1 MSNNSW
7 KQYGGISDLDN
18 YNFINANTIIADQF
32 VSRSTKPDY
41 QFFNGIFEVSS
52 DLSAGVNVIAGNSI
66 LSSVDLFVNRDIYSN
81 NKIYFGGNSLVNNGN
96 VFPVRDSATDA
107 VYIYGDA
114 SYIGVNTLQPK
125 TIFNI
130 NATLPTDTDILTIE
144 NQNDYIR
151 NIIAQNKNER
161 GIVIDASNAT
171 SNIHF
176 YIDSSTNISNAPN
189 ASISYNINGSLLTTT
204 TNEILQSS
212 RQTRIDTSGG
222 TIFMSDEKTQIDSS
236 GDIILTCSA
245 ESIIMS
251 ASRGF
256 ILDTSGGFFMD
267 TSGSTTLI
275 DRSNGDINI
284 DSSGQFVLHC
294 SGGYF
299 NLNDNNTQL
308 ASTGT
313 ILVHASG
320 GFIEVDSSGGIIEMN
335 SQHAK
340 FNTTFLDISDPD
352 RAQSTN
358 LYDETL
364 TVCDNSNV
372 QFFKNVY
379 NDATM
384 KTGTAIVGVGVDSSA
399 NTFMKLVPN
408 DKLDGAAY
416 GGGVYPY
423 DTERSM
429 NFIGLNDSSGNLV
442 PNQMIVEGNNKAKYL
457 STLGINTF
465 TPKTEQYVVDM
476 NGPLRVANGEI
487 NTIAEANFEILTAS
501 FSKENPQL
509 GFIVGTPSD
518 LTSIPYN
525 NPSYKQVALFTN
537 NGGITWNKSDI
548 YEVEPDNDDVLRNFT
563 SSSFLNNSLGIIAG
577 NNGTAYYTING
588 GENWLPITI
597 DDATISVNTV
607 LSTKNQT
614 TLRIYTPF
622 INLTNVPNTRHF
634 MYSDIQETNVSY
646 PDANGGTIII
656 PDEVKKYSSNID
668 FNISASSAAT
678 TYSYFAGDGI
688 FRLENAVSYTDNFVI
703 SRQKTDGSYNAIHAL
718 DDNFVVAVG
727 NDIISYTTDGTTWND
742 NDITLSGHS
751 HLGNGTALNLNDVF
765 VKDKDK
771 VIAVGDNGILLYVN
785 YSSDSTTD
793 KPEADKWKIIPD
805 TILNTNGMGNRLN
818 SSENKLVTVDM
829 TDDDTFIISSVLT
842 QSSDDVNDTNDI
854 VGFSKV
860 QYTFLPYL
868 FNRDNNT
875 VMDVCGNIAVT
886 GNMDIL
892 DGRLFVGQSSVFEG
906 DVIMNKRLFVTSTTS
921 DLEVSGNLKVEGNVQ
936 LTNYSEEYITTIHT
950 TNYEGVVITED
961 MSLNGALT
969 VGSDISLNGRLIVGS
984 DISLNGA
991 LTVGSDISL
1000 NGTLIVGSDIS
1011 LNNALYV
1018 GADSFF
1024 YSTGAIRI
1032 PRGNV
1037 SERPLSNSGENDATI
1052 ENSIGYIRYNTENSQ
1067 FEGYGPGDAWGSLGG
1082 VINVAK
1088 NTYITAEDSANSRN
1102 NQLKFYTILDPDAN
1116 DGILRMII
1124 DSSGAIGVGT
1134 SVPKTIF
1141 QIDGT
1146 DALRIPVGDEAEKD
1160 NFENL
1165 AGQIR
1170 YNSTNSQ
1177 FEGYGPGDAWG
1188 SLGGVTD
1195 VNQDTY
1201 ISAENNPGDDNNQLK
1216 FYTDDIERM
1225 IIDANG
1231 NVGIGTSS
1239 PSWPLHIHHTPSN
1252 NTQGQLL
1259 LTNDTTG
1266 SDTSRG
1272 TQLTAYLSDTYLTN
1286 REYGAIYF
1294 RNNGTNT
1301 RMFIDANGNV
1311 GIGTTSP
1318 SYKLDVT
1325 GDVEATSYNATS
1337 DERLK
1342 ENIKPLTN
1350 SLSKIVDLRGVNF
1363 TWIEDSSKNLQSGL
1377 IAQEVESVISEAVS
1391 TATSKNKNG
1400 INQKSINYSAIV
1412 PYLIEAVKE
1421 LSIENQNLKRDL
1433 ENLRI
1438 KEEENTENIKKYD
1451 KLISEIMDKLDK

>member
-7 KQYGGISDLDN
+7 KQYGGISDLDS

-32 VSRSTKPDY
+32 VSRSTKPDF
-41 QFFNGIFEVSS
+41 QFFNGTFQVSL
-52 DLSAGVNVIAGNSI
+52 DLSAGINVLAGNSMY
-66 LSSVDLFVNRDIYSN
+66 SDVDLYVNRNIYSN
-81 NKIYFGGNSLVNNGN
+81 NKIFFGGNLLANTGN
-96 VFPVRDSATDA
+96 VFPVRDTATDA
-107 VYIYGDA
+107 VYFYGDA

-125 TIFNI
+125 TLFNI
-130 NATLPTDTDILTIE
+130 NATLPTDTDILTVE

-189 ASISYNINGSLLTTT
+189 ASITYNINGSLLTTT

-245 ESIIMS
+245 ESIIMN

-267 TSGSTTLI
+267 TSGSTTFI

-284 DSSGQFVLHC
+284 DSSGQYVLHC

-308 ASTGT
+308 ASTGS

-320 GFIEVDSSGGIIEMN
+320 GFIEVDSSGGVIEMN
-335 SQHAK
+335 SQQTN
-340 FNTTFLDISDPD
+340 FNTFIDMSVPG
-352 RAQSTN
+352 RGQSIE
-358 LYDETL
+358 LYQETL
-364 TVCDNSNV
+364 TVYDNSNV

-379 NDATM
+379 DDSTM
-384 KTGTAIVGVGVDSSA
+384 KTGTAIVGVGIDSSA

-423 DTERSM
+423 DTQRSM
-429 NFIGLNDSSGNLV
+429 NIIGLNDSSGNLV
-442 PNQMIVEGNNKAKYL
+442 PNQMIVEGNNKAKYV

-487 NTIAEANFEILTAS
+487 NTISEVDFEILTAS
-501 FSKENPQL
+501 FSKQNPQL

-518 LTSIPYN
+518 LTTIPTTDS
-525 NPSYKQVALFTN
+525 SYKQVALFTK

-548 YEVEPDNDDVLRNFT
+548 YEFNVGGDDVLTNMT
-563 SSSFLNNSLGIIAG
+563 SSSFLNDSLGIISG
-577 NNGTAYYTING
+577 NSNIAYYTVNG
-588 GENWLPITI
+588 GENWSPIYK
-597 DDATISVNTV
+597 NTNDNIT
-607 LSTKNQT
+607 SKST
-614 TLRIYTPF
+614 TLLAENVDSTRFYLPY
-622 INLTNVPNTRHF
+622 INTSNEKKF
-634 MYSDIQETNVSY
+634 MYFDRLNTAIT
-646 PDANGGTIII
+646 GGTQPI
-656 PDEVKKYSSNID
+656 PDNNDNGDGVVELDID
-668 FNISASSAAT
+668 FDITASSAAT

-688 FRLENAVSYTDNFVI
+688 FRVENTGAIAPIVRN
-703 SRQKTDGSYNAIHAL
+703 KTTGSYNAIHAL
-718 DDNFVVAVG
+718 DDSFVVAVG

-742 NDITLSGHS
+742 ITLSGVT
-751 HLGNGTALNLNDVF
+751 HLGSVAYNLNDVF

-771 VIAVGDNGILLYVN
+771 ILAVGDNGILLYVS
-785 YSSDSTTD
+785 YSDSDLPPPT
-793 KPEADKWKIIPD
+793 ADKWKIIPN
-805 TILNTNGMGNRLN
+805 TILNTNGVGNRLN

-906 DVIMNKRLFVTSTTS
+906 DVIMNKRLFVTSATS

-936 LTNYSEEYITTIHT
+936 LTNFNDEYITNIYT
-950 TNYEGVVITED
+950 TNYDVVVTE
-961 MSLNGALT
+961 
-969 VGSDISLNGRLIVGS
+969 DISLNG
-984 DISLNGA
+984 
-991 LTVGSDISL
+991 
-1000 NGTLIVGSDIS
+1000 
-1011 LNNALYV
+1011 ALYV

-1024 YSTGAIRI
+1024 YSNGAIRI
-1032 PRGNV
+1032 PRGDV
-1037 SERPLSNSGENDATI
+1037 SERPLSNIETDAATI
-1052 ENSIGYIRYNTENSQ
+1052 ANSIGYIRYNTENSQ
-1067 FEGYGPGDAWGSLGG
+1067 FEGYGPGNSWGSLGG
-1082 VINVAK
+1082 VINVAQ
-1088 NTYITAEDSANSRN
+1088 NTKILAEDSPAATN
-1102 NQLKFYTILDPDAN
+1102 NQLKFFTSGPN
-1116 DGILRMII
+1116 DSGNPIQRMII
-1124 DSSGAIGVGT
+1124 DSSGAIGVGAL
-1134 SVPKTIF
+1134 VPKTIF

-1146 DALRIPVGDEAEKD
+1146 DALRIPVGNEAEKN

-1165 AGQIR
+1165 EGQIR
-1170 YNSTNSQ
+1170 YNSDNQQ
-1177 FEGYGPGDAWG
+1177 FEGYGPGSSWG
-1188 SLGGVTD
+1188 SLGGVINVKQNTK
-1195 VNQDTY
+1195 
-1201 ISAENNPGDDNNQLK
+1201 ILAEDSPAATNNQLK
-1216 FYTDDIERM
+1216 FYTATNGSQDINAATQRM
-1225 IIDANG
+1225 MIDNNG
-1231 NVGIGTSS
+1231 KVGIGDDYTPNTS
-1239 PSWPLHIHHTPSN
+1239 
-1252 NTQGQLL
+1252 
-1259 LTNDTTG
+1259 
-1266 SDTSRG
+1266 
-1272 TQLTAYLSDTYLTN
+1272 YL
-1286 REYGAIYF
+1286 
-1294 RNNGTNT
+1294 
-1301 RMFIDANGNV
+1301 
-1311 GIGTTSP
+1311 
-1318 SYKLDVT
+1318 LDVN
-1325 GDVEATSYNATS
+1325 GDVQAVSYNATS

-1342 ENIKPLTN
+1342 ENIKPIMN
-1350 SLSKIVDLRGVNF
+1350 SLSKIFDLRGVNF
-1363 TWIEDSSKNLQSGL
+1363 NWIEDSSKNLQSGL
-1377 IAQEVESVISEAVS
+1377 IAQEVENVISEAVTTGS
-1391 TATSKNKNG
+1391 SKNKNG
-1400 INQKSINYSAIV
+1400 FNQKSINYSAIV

-1421 LSIENQNLKRDL
+1421 LSIENLNLKRDL

-1438 KEEENTENIKKYD
+1438 KEEENTENMKKYD

>member
-7 KQYGGISDLDN
+7 KQYGGISDLDS

-245 ESIIMS
+245 ESIIMN
-251 ASRGF
+251 ASKGF
-256 ILDTSGGFFMD
+256 RLDTSGGFFMD

-299 NLNDNNTQL
+299 NLNDNNTQF

-320 GFIEVDSSGGIIEMN
+320 GLIEVDSSGGIIEMN

-352 RAQSTN
+352 RGQSTN

-379 NDATM
+379 NDTTM

-442 PNQMIVEGNNKAKYL
+442 PNQMIVEGNNKAKYV

-487 NTIAEANFEILTAS
+487 NTIAEVNFEILTAS
-501 FSKENPQL
+501 FLKENLQL

-518 LTSIPYN
+518 LTTVEFN
-525 NPSYKQVALFTN
+525 QVALFTN
-537 NGGITWNKSDI
+537 NGGVTWNKSDI
-548 YEVEPDNDDVLRNFT
+548 YEKQTDGDDELRNFT
-563 SSSFLNNSLGIIAG
+563 SSSFITNPNGGSVGIVAG
-577 NNGTAYYTING
+577 ITGIAYYTINA
-588 GENWLPITI
+588 GETWYPIYRSTNTNIASINTTLLALHNNAIRFYLPYVGTDTNKYFMYFDLLNYNSIFTSPETKSV
-597 DDATISVNTV
+597 DDAD
-607 LSTKNQT
+607 
-614 TLRIYTPF
+614 
-622 INLTNVPNTRHF
+622 VPSF
-634 MYSDIQETNVSY
+634 DIT
-646 PDANGGTIII
+646 AL
-656 PDEVKKYSSNID
+656 NID
-668 FNISASSAAT
+668 IKASSAT
-678 TYSYFAGDGI
+678 TTFSYFAGHGGI
-688 FRLENAVSYTDNFVI
+688 FRVDNTNSI
-703 SRQKTDGSYNAIHAL
+703 ESIASLSKTGGIYNAIHAL
-718 DDNFVVAVG
+718 DDGFVVAVG
-727 NDIISYTTDGTTWND
+727 NDIITYTTQGGELDDNGISTWH
-742 NDITLSGHS
+742 DIILSDED
-751 HLGNGTALNLNDVF
+751 HLGDETALNLNDVF

-771 VIAVGDNGILLYVN
+771 IIAVGDNGILLYVS
-785 YSSDSTTD
+785 YSDSTLHPPT
-793 KPEADKWKIIPD
+793 ADKWKIIPD
-805 TILNTNGMGNRLN
+805 TILNTNGMANRLN

-842 QSSDDVNDTNDI
+842 QSSDDASDDANDI

-860 QYTFLPYL
+860 QYTFLPNL

-875 VMDVCGNIAVT
+875 VMDVCGNMAVS
-886 GNMDIL
+886 GNLDII
-892 DGRLFVGQSSVFEG
+892 DGRLFVGQSSTFQG
-906 DVIMNKRLFVTSTTS
+906 DVYMNNRLFVETS
-921 DLEVSGNLKVEGNVQ
+921 DLEVTGNLKVQGSAQ

-961 MSLNGALT
+961 M
-969 VGSDISLNGRLIVGS
+969 
-984 DISLNGA
+984 SLNGA

-1102 NQLKFYTILDPDAN
+1102 NQLKFYTILDPDAD

-1177 FEGYGPGDAWG
+1177 FEGYGPGNSWG
-1188 SLGGVTD
+1188 SLGGVINVAQNTKIIASD
-1195 VNQDTY
+1195 PDPDST
-1201 ISAENNPGDDNNQLK
+1201 NNQLK
-1216 FYTDDIERM
+1216 FFTANNGSQNINDATQRMMIDYT
-1225 IIDANG
+1225 G
-1231 NVGIGTSS
+1231 SVGIGDDT
-1239 PSWPLHIHHTPSN
+1239 HTPDS
-1252 NTQGQLL
+1252 
-1259 LTNDTTG
+1259 
-1266 SDTSRG
+1266 S
-1272 TQLTAYLSDTYLTN
+1272 YL
-1286 REYGAIYF
+1286 
-1294 RNNGTNT
+1294 
-1301 RMFIDANGNV
+1301 
-1311 GIGTTSP
+1311 
-1318 SYKLDVT
+1318 LDVD
-1325 GDVEATSYNATS
+1325 GDVQAVSYNATS

-1342 ENIKPLTN
+1342 ENIKPIMN

-1377 IAQEVESVISEAVS
+1377 IAQEVESVISEAV
-1391 TATSKNKNG
+1391 TTGTSKNKNG
-1400 INQKSINYSAIV
+1400 FNQKSINYSAIV

>member
-7 KQYGGISDLDN
+7 KQYGGISDLDS

-32 VSRSTKPDY
+32 VSRSTKPDF
-41 QFFNGIFEVSS
+41 QFFNGTFEVSL
-52 DLSAGVNVIAGNSI
+52 DLSAGVNVLAGNSMY
-66 LSSVDLFVNRDIYSN
+66 SDVDLYVNRDIYSN
-81 NKIYFGGNSLVNNGN
+81 NKIYFGGNSLVNSGN

-125 TIFNI
+125 TVFNI

-176 YIDSSTNISNAPN
+176 YIDSSTNINNAPN
-189 ASISYNINGSLLTTT
+189 ASITYNINGSLLTTT

-284 DSSGQFVLHC
+284 DSSGQYVLHC

-320 GFIEVDSSGGIIEMN
+320 GFIEVDSSGGVIEMN
-335 SQHAK
+335 SQQTN
-340 FNTTFLDISDPD
+340 FNTFIDMSVPD
-352 RAQSTN
+352 RGQSIE
-358 LYDETL
+358 LYEETL
-364 TVCDNSNV
+364 TVYDNSNV

-379 NDATM
+379 DDSTM
-384 KTGTAIVGVGVDSSA
+384 KTGTAIVGVGIDSSA

-442 PNQMIVEGNNKAKYL
+442 PNQMIVEGNNKAKYV

-518 LTSIPYN
+518 LTTISDN
-525 NPSYKQVALFTN
+525 NSSYKQVALFTK

-548 YEVEPDNDDVLRNFT
+548 YEVEPENDDVLRNFT

-577 NNGTAYYTING
+577 NNNIAYFTING
-588 GENWLPITI
+588 GENWYPIYKEYTEVNITSKSTALLAENGTSTRFYLPYI
-597 DDATISVNTV
+597 NT
-607 LSTKNQT
+607 SNEKK
-614 TLRIYTPF
+614 
-622 INLTNVPNTRHF
+622 F
-634 MYSDIQETNVSY
+634 MYFDRLNTSIVAQTQ
-646 PDANGGTIII
+646 PI
-656 PDEVKKYSSNID
+656 PDNNDNGDGVVELDINFD
-668 FNISASSAAT
+668 ISASSAAT

-688 FRLENAVSYTDNFVI
+688 FRVANTGAITEITRN
-703 SRQKTDGSYNAIHAL
+703 KTTGTYNAIHAL
-718 DDNFVVAVG
+718 DDDFVVAVG
-727 NDIISYTTDGTTWND
+727 NDIITYTTQGGELDDDGLSTW

-751 HLGNGTALNLNDVF
+751 HLGDGTPLNLNDVF

-771 VIAVGDNGILLYVN
+771 IIAVGDNGILLYVS
-785 YSSDSTTD
+785 YSSDS
-793 KPEADKWKIIPD
+793 PGAPIADKWKIIPD
-805 TILNTNGMGNRLN
+805 TILNTNGMANRLN

-860 QYTFLPYL
+860 QYTFLPNL

-875 VMDVCGNIAVT
+875 VMDVCGNMAVS
-886 GNMDIL
+886 GNLDII
-892 DGRLFVGQSSVFEG
+892 DGRLFVGQTCEFIG
-906 DVIMNKRLFVTSTTS
+906 DVHMNNRLFVKTSN
-921 DLEVSGNLKVEGNVQ
+921 LEVNGDLKVQGNVE
-936 LTNYSEEYITTIHT
+936 LSNYSEEYITTIHT

-961 MSLNGALT
+961 M
-969 VGSDISLNGRLIVGS
+969 
-984 DISLNGA
+984 SLNGA

-1032 PRGNV
+1032 PRGND
-1037 SERPLSNSGENDATI
+1037 SERPISSTETNVDTI
-1052 ENSIGYIRYNTENSQ
+1052 ANSIGYIRYNTENSQ
-1067 FEGYGPGDAWGSLGG
+1067 FEGYGPGNSWGSLGG

-1088 NTYITAEDSANSRN
+1088 NTYITAEDSANYRN

-1177 FEGYGPGDAWG
+1177 FEGYGPGGAWG
-1188 SLGGVTD
+1188 SLGGVIN
-1195 VNQDTY
+1195 VAKNTY
-1201 ISAENNPGDDNNQLK
+1201 ITAEDSPAATNNQLK
-1216 FYTDDIERM
+1216 FFTSGPNDSENPIQRM
-1225 IIDANG
+1225 IIDSNG
-1231 NVGIGTSS
+1231 SVGIGDDT
-1239 PSWPLHIHHTPSN
+1239 HTPDS
-1252 NTQGQLL
+1252 
-1259 LTNDTTG
+1259 
-1266 SDTSRG
+1266 S
-1272 TQLTAYLSDTYLTN
+1272 YL
-1286 REYGAIYF
+1286 
-1294 RNNGTNT
+1294 
-1301 RMFIDANGNV
+1301 
-1311 GIGTTSP
+1311 
-1318 SYKLDVT
+1318 LDVD
-1325 GDVEATSYNATS
+1325 GDVQAVSYNATS
-1337 DERLK
+1337 DGRLK
-1342 ENIKPLTN
+1342 ENIKPIMN

-1377 IAQEVESVISEAVS
+1377 IAQEVESVISEAVTTGS
-1391 TATSKNKNG
+1391 SKNKNG
-1400 INQKSINYSAIV
+1400 FNQKSINYSAIV

>member
-7 KQYGGISDLDN
+7 KQYGGISDLDS

-32 VSRSTKPDY
+32 VSRSTKPDF
-41 QFFNGIFEVSS
+41 QFFNGTFQVSL
-52 DLSAGVNVIAGNSI
+52 DLSAGVNVLAGNSMY
-66 LSSVDLFVNRDIYSN
+66 SDVDLYVNRNIYSN
-81 NKIYFGGNSLVNNGN
+81 NKIFFGGNLLANTGN
-96 VFPVRDSATDA
+96 VFPVRDTATDA
-107 VYIYGDA
+107 VYFYGDA

-125 TIFNI
+125 TLFNI
-130 NATLPTDTDILTIE
+130 NATLPTDTDILTVE

-176 YIDSSTNISNAPN
+176 YIDSSTDISNAPN

-267 TSGSTTLI
+267 TSGSTTFI

-284 DSSGQFVLHC
+284 DSSGQYVLHC

-320 GFIEVDSSGGIIEMN
+320 GFIEVDSSGGVIEMN
-335 SQHAK
+335 SQQTN
-340 FNTTFLDISDPD
+340 FNTFIDMSVPD
-352 RAQSTN
+352 RGQSIE
-358 LYDETL
+358 LYEETL
-364 TVCDNSNV
+364 TVYDNSNV

-379 NDATM
+379 DDATM

-442 PNQMIVEGNNKAKYL
+442 PNQMIVEGNNKAKYV

-465 TPKTEQYVVDM
+465 MPKTEQYVVDM

-518 LTSIPYN
+518 LTTGDSN
-525 NPSYKQVALFTN
+525 DSSYKQVALFTK
-537 NGGITWNKSDI
+537 NGGITWNKSDV
-548 YEVEPDNDDVLRNFT
+548 YESSAGGDNVLTNMT

-577 NNGTAYYTING
+577 NDNIAYYTNNG
-588 GENWLPITI
+588 GEKWYAMTVDNTSTI
-597 DDATISVNTV
+597 DGNSTIKISINTI
-607 LSTKNQT
+607 LLTKNT
-614 TLRIYTPF
+614 STLRIYTPY
-622 INLTNVPNTRHF
+622 INLTNDPNTRHF
-634 MYSDIQETNVSY
+634 MYSDIEESHGSY
-646 PDANGGTIII
+646 PDGNNQII
-656 PDEVKKYSSNID
+656 PTDVKTVYSID

-678 TYSYFAGDGI
+678 TYSFFAGEGI
-688 FRLENAVSYTDNFVI
+688 FRVI
-703 SRQKTDGSYNAIHAL
+703 NTNSITGITRYKDTGTYNAIHAL
-718 DDNFVVAVG
+718 DDDFVVAVG
-727 NDIISYTTDGTTWND
+727 NDIISYTTNGGTTNESDIVW
-742 NDITLSGHS
+742 NDITLSGVT
-751 HLGNGTALNLNDVF
+751 HLGSVAYNLNDVF

-771 VIAVGDNGILLYVN
+771 IIAVGDNGILLYVS
-785 YSSDSTTD
+785 YSSDS
-793 KPEADKWKIIPD
+793 PGAPIAEKWKIIPD
-805 TILNTNGMGNRLN
+805 TILNTNGMANRLN

-842 QSSDDVNDTNDI
+842 QSSDDANDDTNDI

-860 QYTFLPYL
+860 QYTFLPNL

-875 VMDVCGNIAVT
+875 VMDICGNMAVS
-886 GNMDIL
+886 GNLDII
-892 DGRLFVGQSSVFEG
+892 DGRLFVGQTCEFIG
-906 DVIMNKRLFVTSTTS
+906 DVHMNNRLFVKTSN
-921 DLEVSGNLKVEGNVQ
+921 LEVNGDLKVQGNVE
-936 LTNYSEEYITTIHT
+936 LTHYNTEYVTNIHT
-950 TNYEGVVITED
+950 TNYDVAITQDLEI
-961 MSLNGALT
+961 NGALK
-969 VGSDISLNGRLIVGS
+969 VDS
-984 DISLNGA
+984 
-991 LTVGSDISL
+991 
-1000 NGTLIVGSDIS
+1000 
-1011 LNNALYV
+1011 
-1018 GADSFF
+1018 DSFF
-1024 YSTGAIRI
+1024 YSTGAIRV

-1037 SERPLSNSGENDATI
+1037 IERPTTNDETTDG
-1052 ENSIGYIRYNTENSQ
+1052 GYIRYNTENSQ
-1067 FEGYGPGDAWGSLGG
+1067 FEGYGPGNSWGSLGG
-1082 VINVAK
+1082 VINVAQ
-1088 NTYITAEDSANSRN
+1088 NTKILAENSANAGN
-1102 NQLKFYTILDPDAN
+1102 NQLKFFTAPASSVAKEDQVE
-1116 DGILRMII
+1116 RMII
-1124 DSSGAIGVGT
+1124 DTNGNIGVGT
-1134 SVPKTIF
+1134 SDPKTIF

-1146 DALRIPVGDEAEKD
+1146 DALRIPVGADGDRPTGD
-1160 NFENL
+1160 NL
-1165 AGQIR
+1165 LLGQIR

-1177 FEGYGPGDAWG
+1177 FEGYGPGNSWG
-1188 SLGGVTD
+1188 SLGGVINVAQNTKIIASD
-1195 VNQDTY
+1195 PDPDST
-1201 ISAENNPGDDNNQLK
+1201 NNQLK
-1216 FYTDDIERM
+1216 FYTAVLDSDNINDATQRM
-1225 IIDANG
+1225 MIDNTG
-1231 NVGIGTSS
+1231 SVGIGDDT
-1239 PSWPLHIHHTPSN
+1239 HTPDS
-1252 NTQGQLL
+1252 
-1259 LTNDTTG
+1259 
-1266 SDTSRG
+1266 S
-1272 TQLTAYLSDTYLTN
+1272 YL
-1286 REYGAIYF
+1286 
-1294 RNNGTNT
+1294 
-1301 RMFIDANGNV
+1301 
-1311 GIGTTSP
+1311 
-1318 SYKLDVT
+1318 LDVD
-1325 GDVEATSYNATS
+1325 GDVQAVSYNATS

-1342 ENIKPLTN
+1342 ENIKPIMN
-1350 SLSKIVDLRGVNF
+1350 SLSKIIDLRGVNF

-1377 IAQEVESVISEAVS
+1377 IAQEVESVISEAVTTGS
-1391 TATSKNKNG
+1391 SKNKNG
-1400 INQKSINYSAIV
+1400 FNQKSINYSAIV

>member
-81 NKIYFGGNSLVNNGN
+81 NKIYFGGNSLVNTGN

-267 TSGSTTLI
+267 TSGSTTFI

-284 DSSGQFVLHC
+284 DSSGQYVLHC

-340 FNTTFLDISDPD
+340 FNTTLFDISDPD
-352 RAQSTN
+352 RGQSTN

-379 NDATM
+379 NDTTM

-442 PNQMIVEGNNKAKYL
+442 PNQMIVEGNNKAKYV

-487 NTIAEANFEILTAS
+487 NTIAEVNFEILTAS
-501 FSKENPQL
+501 FLKENPQL

-518 LTSIPYN
+518 LTN
-525 NPSYKQVALFTN
+525 VEFNQVALFTN
-537 NGGITWNKSDI
+537 NGGVTWNKSDI
-548 YEVEPDNDDVLRNFT
+548 YGNQTDGDDVLRNFT
-563 SSSFLNNSLGIIAG
+563 SSSFITNPNGGSVGIVAG
-577 NNGTAYYTING
+577 ITGIAYYTINA
-588 GENWLPITI
+588 GETYFVPPGHIPILEER
-597 DDATISVNTV
+597 SVMIEF
-607 LSTKNQT
+607 SQ
-614 TLRIYTPF
+614 
-622 INLTNVPNTRHF
+622 
-634 MYSDIQETNVSY
+634 D
-646 PDANGGTIII
+646 
-656 PDEVKKYSSNID
+656 
-668 FNISASSAAT
+668 T
-678 TYSYFAGDGI
+678 TY
-688 FRLENAVSYTDNFVI
+688 
-703 SRQKTDGSYNAIHAL
+703 
-718 DDNFVVAVG
+718 
-727 NDIISYTTDGTTWND
+727 
-742 NDITLSGHS
+742 
-751 HLGNGTALNLNDVF
+751 
-765 VKDKDK
+765 
-771 VIAVGDNGILLYVN
+771 
-785 YSSDSTTD
+785 
-793 KPEADKWKIIPD
+793 
-805 TILNTNGMGNRLN
+805 TNK
-818 SSENKLVTVDM
+818 E
-829 TDDDTFIISSVLT
+829 F
-842 QSSDDVNDTNDI
+842 
-854 VGFSKV
+854 
-860 QYTFLPYL
+860 
-868 FNRDNNT
+868 
-875 VMDVCGNIAVT
+875 
-886 GNMDIL
+886 
-892 DGRLFVGQSSVFEG
+892 
-906 DVIMNKRLFVTSTTS
+906 
-921 DLEVSGNLKVEGNVQ
+921 
-936 LTNYSEEYITTIHT
+936 
-950 TNYEGVVITED
+950 
-961 MSLNGALT
+961 
-969 VGSDISLNGRLIVGS
+969 
-984 DISLNGA
+984 
-991 LTVGSDISL
+991 
-1000 NGTLIVGSDIS
+1000 
-1011 LNNALYV
+1011 
-1018 GADSFF
+1018 
-1024 YSTGAIRI
+1024 
-1032 PRGNV
+1032 
-1037 SERPLSNSGENDATI
+1037 
-1052 ENSIGYIRYNTENSQ
+1052 
-1067 FEGYGPGDAWGSLGG
+1067 
-1082 VINVAK
+1082 
-1088 NTYITAEDSANSRN
+1088 
-1102 NQLKFYTILDPDAN
+1102 
-1116 DGILRMII
+1116 
-1124 DSSGAIGVGT
+1124 
-1134 SVPKTIF
+1134 
-1141 QIDGT
+1141 
-1146 DALRIPVGDEAEKD
+1146 
-1160 NFENL
+1160 
-1165 AGQIR
+1165 
-1170 YNSTNSQ
+1170 
-1177 FEGYGPGDAWG
+1177 
-1188 SLGGVTD
+1188 
-1195 VNQDTY
+1195 VNQ
-1201 ISAENNPGDDNNQLK
+1201 
-1216 FYTDDIERM
+1216 
-1225 IIDANG
+1225 
-1231 NVGIGTSS
+1231 
-1239 PSWPLHIHHTPSN
+1239 
-1252 NTQGQLL
+1252 
-1259 LTNDTTG
+1259 
-1266 SDTSRG
+1266 
-1272 TQLTAYLSDTYLTN
+1272 
-1286 REYGAIYF
+1286 
-1294 RNNGTNT
+1294 
-1301 RMFIDANGNV
+1301 
-1311 GIGTTSP
+1311 
-1318 SYKLDVT
+1318 
-1325 GDVEATSYNATS
+1325 
-1337 DERLK
+1337 
-1342 ENIKPLTN
+1342 
-1350 SLSKIVDLRGVNF
+1350 
-1363 TWIEDSSKNLQSGL
+1363 QS
-1377 IAQEVESVISEAVS
+1377 
-1391 TATSKNKNG
+1391 
-1400 INQKSINYSAIV
+1400 
-1412 PYLIEAVKE
+1412 
-1421 LSIENQNLKRDL
+1421 
-1433 ENLRI
+1433 
-1438 KEEENTENIKKYD
+1438 
-1451 KLISEIMDKLDK
+1451 

>member
-7 KQYGGISDLDN
+7 KQYGGISDLDS

-32 VSRSTKPDY
+32 VSRSTKPDF
-41 QFFNGIFEVSS
+41 QFFNGTFEVSL
-52 DLSAGVNVIAGNSI
+52 DLSAGVNVLAGNSMY
-66 LSSVDLFVNRDIYSN
+66 SDVDLYVNRDIYSN
-81 NKIYFGGNSLVNNGN
+81 NKIYFGGNSLVNSGN

-130 NATLPTDTDILTIE
+130 TATLPTDTDILTIE

-176 YIDSSTNISNAPN
+176 YIDSSTNINNAPN
-189 ASISYNINGSLLTTT
+189 ASITYNINGSLLTTT

-284 DSSGQFVLHC
+284 DSSGQYVLHC

-320 GFIEVDSSGGIIEMN
+320 GFIEVDSSGGVIEMN
-335 SQHAK
+335 SQQTN
-340 FNTTFLDISDPD
+340 FNTFIDMSVPD
-352 RAQSTN
+352 RGQSIE
-358 LYDETL
+358 LYEETL
-364 TVCDNSNV
+364 TVYDNSNV

-379 NDATM
+379 DDATM

-442 PNQMIVEGNNKAKYL
+442 PNQMIVEGNNKAKYV

-518 LTSIPYN
+518 LTTISDN
-525 NPSYKQVALFTN
+525 NSSYKQVALFTK

-548 YEVEPDNDDVLRNFT
+548 YEVDPEYDDALRNFT
-563 SSSFLNNSLGIIAG
+563 SSSFSNNSLGIIAG
-577 NNGTAYYTING
+577 NNRNAYYTING
-588 GENWLPITI
+588 GENWYPMTIQYDTPISI
-597 DDATISVNTV
+597 NTV
-607 LSTKNQT
+607 LSVEYGNT
-614 TLRIYTPF
+614 TRIVRIFTPY
-622 INLTNVPNTRHF
+622 INLDTNTKHF
-634 MYSDIQETNVSY
+634 MYSDITDQGTDTDSY
-646 PDANGGTIII
+646 PDADSQNIII
-656 PDEVKKYSSNID
+656 PTEVKKYSSNID
-668 FNISASSAAT
+668 FNITASSAAT

-688 FRLENAVSYTDNFVI
+688 FRLENTYSYVDNFVI
-703 SRQKTDGSYNAIHAL
+703 SRQKTTGTYNAIYAL
-718 DDNFVVAVG
+718 DDDFVVAVG
-727 NDIISYTTDGTTWND
+727 NDIISYTTQGGELDDDGISTWH
-742 NDITLSGHS
+742 DISLSDVT

-771 VIAVGDNGILLYVN
+771 IIAVGDNGILLYVS
-785 YSSDSTTD
+785 YSSDS
-793 KPEADKWKIIPD
+793 PGAPIADKWKIIPD
-805 TILNTNGMGNRLN
+805 TILNTNGMANRLN

-842 QSSDDVNDTNDI
+842 QSSDDVNDDTNDI

-860 QYTFLPYL
+860 QYTFLPNL

-875 VMDVCGNIAVT
+875 VMDVCGNMAVS
-886 GNMDIL
+886 GNLDII
-892 DGRLFVGQSSVFEG
+892 DGRLFVGQTCEFIG
-906 DVIMNKRLFVTSTTS
+906 DVHMNNRLFVKTSN
-921 DLEVSGNLKVEGNVQ
+921 LEVNGDLKVQGNVE
-936 LTNYSEEYITTIHT
+936 LSNYSEEYITTIHT

-961 MSLNGALT
+961 M
-969 VGSDISLNGRLIVGS
+969 
-984 DISLNGA
+984 SLNGA

-1032 PRGNV
+1032 PRGDD
-1037 SERPLSNSGENDATI
+1037 SERPISSTETNGDTI
-1052 ENSIGYIRYNTENSQ
+1052 ANSIGYIRYNTENSQ
-1067 FEGYGPGDAWGSLGG
+1067 FEGYGPGNSWGSLGG

-1088 NTYITAEDSANSRN
+1088 NTYITAEDSANYKN
-1102 NQLKFYTILDPDAN
+1102 NQLKFYTILDPDAD
-1116 DGILRMII
+1116 DGLLRMII

-1134 SVPKTIF
+1134 DVPKTIF

-1177 FEGYGPGDAWG
+1177 FEGYGPGGAWG
-1188 SLGGVTD
+1188 SLGGVINVAKNTFITAED
-1195 VNQDTY
+1195 
-1201 ISAENNPGDDNNQLK
+1201 SANSGNNQLK
-1216 FYTDDIERM
+1216 FYTNEDSNATDGIQRM
-1225 IIDANG
+1225 IIDNNG
-1231 NVGIGTSS
+1231 SVGIGDDT
-1239 PSWPLHIHHTPSN
+1239 HTPDS
-1252 NTQGQLL
+1252 
-1259 LTNDTTG
+1259 
-1266 SDTSRG
+1266 S
-1272 TQLTAYLSDTYLTN
+1272 YL
-1286 REYGAIYF
+1286 
-1294 RNNGTNT
+1294 
-1301 RMFIDANGNV
+1301 
-1311 GIGTTSP
+1311 
-1318 SYKLDVT
+1318 LDVD
-1325 GDVEATSYNATS
+1325 GDVQAVSYNATS

-1342 ENIKPLTN
+1342 ENIKPIMN
-1350 SLSKIVDLRGVNF
+1350 SLSKIIDLRGVNF

-1377 IAQEVESVISEAVS
+1377 IAQEVESVISEAV
-1391 TATSKNKNG
+1391 TTGTSKNKNG
-1400 INQKSINYSAIV
+1400 FNQKSINYSAIV

>member
-81 NKIYFGGNSLVNNGN
+81 NKIYFGGNSLVNTGN

-267 TSGSTTLI
+267 TSGSTTFI

-284 DSSGQFVLHC
+284 DSSGQYVLHC

-340 FNTTFLDISDPD
+340 FNTTLFDISDPD

-379 NDATM
+379 NDTTM

-442 PNQMIVEGNNKAKYL
+442 PNQMIVEGNNKAKYV

-487 NTIAEANFEILTAS
+487 NTIAEVNFEILTAS
-501 FSKENPQL
+501 FLKENPQL

-518 LTSIPYN
+518 LTN
-525 NPSYKQVALFTN
+525 VEFNQVALFTN
-537 NGGITWNKSDI
+537 NGGVTWNKSDI
-548 YEVEPDNDDVLRNFT
+548 YKVEPDNDDVLRNFT
-563 SSSFLNNSLGIIAG
+563 SSSFITNPNGGSVGIVAG
-577 NNGTAYYTING
+577 ITGIAYYTINA
-588 GENWLPITI
+588 GETWYPIYRGTNTNIASINTILLALHNNAIRFYLPY
-597 DDATISVNTV
+597 VG
-607 LSTKNQT
+607 
-614 TLRIYTPF
+614 
-622 INLTNVPNTRHF
+622 TNSNKYF
-634 MYSDIQETNVSY
+634 MYFDLLNDNSIFTNPVTKSVDDGIVSSF
-646 PDANGGTIII
+646 DTTAL
-656 PDEVKKYSSNID
+656 NID
-668 FNISASSAAT
+668 IKASSAAT
-678 TYSYFAGDGI
+678 TYSYFTGHGGI
-688 FRLENAVSYTDNFVI
+688 FRVDNTNSI
-703 SRQKTDGSYNAIHAL
+703 SSIALSKTDGSYNAIHAL

-727 NDIISYTTDGTTWND
+727 NNIISYTTQGGEDIDGISTWY
-742 NDITLSGHS
+742 DISLSDVT

-771 VIAVGDNGILLYVN
+771 IIAVGDNGILLYVS
-785 YSSDSTTD
+785 YSSDS
-793 KPEADKWKIIPD
+793 PGAPIADKWKIIPD
-805 TILNTNGMGNRLN
+805 TILNTNGMANRLN

-842 QSSDDVNDTNDI
+842 QSSDTTDDTNDI
-854 VGFSKV
+854 VGLSKV
-860 QYTFLPYL
+860 QYTFLPNL

-875 VMDVCGNIAVT
+875 VMDVCGNMAVS
-886 GNMDIL
+886 GNLDII
-892 DGRLFVGQSSVFEG
+892 DGRLFVGQSSTFQG
-906 DVIMNKRLFVTSTTS
+906 DVYMNNRLFVETS
-921 DLEVSGNLKVEGNVQ
+921 DLEVTGNLKVQGSAQ

-961 MSLNGALT
+961 M
-969 VGSDISLNGRLIVGS
+969 
-984 DISLNGA
+984 SLNGA

-1037 SERPLSNSGENDATI
+1037 SERPLSNTEENGVTI
-1052 ENSIGYIRYNTENSQ
+1052 ENSRGYIRYNTENSQ

-1102 NQLKFYTILDPDAN
+1102 NQLKFYTILDPDAD

-1146 DALRIPVGDEAEKD
+1146 DALRIPVGDDAEKD

-1195 VNQDTY
+1195 VNKDTY

-1231 NVGIGTSS
+1231 NVGIGTSI
-1239 PSWPLHIHHTPSN
+1239 PSWPLHIHSSS

-1259 LTNDTTG
+1259 LTNSNTG
-1266 SDTSRG
+1266 SDTSSG
-1272 TQLTAYLSDTYLTN
+1272 TQLMAYQSDTYLTN
-1286 REYGAIYF
+1286 RENGAIYF

-1301 RMFIDANGNV
+1301 RMFIKSDGNV

-1318 SYKLDVT
+1318 SYKLDVN
-1325 GDVEATSYNATS
+1325 GDMEATSYNATS

-1400 INQKSINYSAIV
+1400 FNQKSINYSAIV

>member
-284 DSSGQFVLHC
+284 DSSGQYVLHC

-442 PNQMIVEGNNKAKYL
+442 PNQMIVEGNNKAKYV

-487 NTIAEANFEILTAS
+487 NTIAEVNFEISTAS

-518 LTSIPYN
+518 LTTISTTD
-525 NPSYKQVALFTN
+525 PSYKQVALFTN
-537 NGGITWNKSDI
+537 NGGVTWNKSDI
-548 YEVEPDNDDVLRNFT
+548 YENDAGGDNELRNFT
-563 SSSFLNNSLGIIAG
+563 SSSFSKNSLGIIAG
-577 NNGTAYYTING
+577 NNRTAYYTING
-588 GENWLPITI
+588 GEKWYPMII
-597 DDATISVNTV
+597 DDNTTISINTV
-607 LSTKNQT
+607 LSVDNGNTV
-614 TLRIYTPF
+614 RIFTPY
-622 INLTNVPNTRHF
+622 INLDNDTRHF
-634 MYSDIQETNVSY
+634 MYSDITDEGTDEDSY
-646 PDANGGTIII
+646 PDADSQNIII
-656 PDEVKKYSSNID
+656 PTDKKKNSSNID

-688 FRLENAVSYTDNFVI
+688 FRLENAYSYTDNFVI

-718 DDNFVVAVG
+718 DDDFVVAVG
-727 NDIISYTTDGTTWND
+727 NDIISYTTDGGEDDDGISTWH
-742 NDITLSGHS
+742 DISLSDVT

-771 VIAVGDNGILLYVN
+771 IIAVGDNGILLYVS
-785 YSSDSTTD
+785 YSVSSNDE
-793 KPEADKWKIIPD
+793 PEADKWKIIPD
-805 TILNTNGMGNRLN
+805 TILNTNGMANRLN

-842 QSSDDVNDTNDI
+842 QSSDTTDDTNDI

-860 QYTFLPYL
+860 QYTFLPNL

-875 VMDVCGNIAVT
+875 VMDICGNMAVS
-886 GNMDIL
+886 GNMDII
-892 DGRLFVGQSSVFEG
+892 DGRLFVGQSSTFQG
-906 DVIMNKRLFVTSTTS
+906 DVYMNNRLFVETS
-921 DLEVSGNLKVEGNVQ
+921 DLEVTGNLKVQGSAQ

-950 TNYEGVVITED
+950 TNYAGVAITED
-961 MSLNGALT
+961 MSLNG
-969 VGSDISLNGRLIVGS
+969 
-984 DISLNGA
+984 
-991 LTVGSDISL
+991 
-1000 NGTLIVGSDIS
+1000 TLEVYS
-1011 LNNALYV
+1011 
-1018 GADSFF
+1018 DSFF

-1032 PRGNV
+1032 PRGND
-1037 SERPLSNSGENDATI
+1037 SERPISSTETDADTI
-1052 ENSIGYIRYNTENSQ
+1052 ANSIGYIRYNTENSQ
-1067 FEGYGPGDAWGSLGG
+1067 FEGYGPGNSWGSLGG

-1102 NQLKFYTILDPDAN
+1102 NQLKFYTILNPDAD

-1177 FEGYGPGDAWG
+1177 FEGYGPGNSWG
-1188 SLGGVTD
+1188 SLGGVINVAQNTKIIASD
-1195 VNQDTY
+1195 PDPDST
-1201 ISAENNPGDDNNQLK
+1201 NNQLK
-1216 FYTDDIERM
+1216 FFTADLDSPDINAATQRM
-1225 IIDANG
+1225 MIDNTG
-1231 NVGIGTSS
+1231 SVGIGDDT
-1239 PSWPLHIHHTPSN
+1239 HTPDS
-1252 NTQGQLL
+1252 
-1259 LTNDTTG
+1259 
-1266 SDTSRG
+1266 S
-1272 TQLTAYLSDTYLTN
+1272 YL
-1286 REYGAIYF
+1286 
-1294 RNNGTNT
+1294 
-1301 RMFIDANGNV
+1301 
-1311 GIGTTSP
+1311 
-1318 SYKLDVT
+1318 LDVD
-1325 GDVEATSYNATS
+1325 GDVQAVSYNATS

-1342 ENIKPLTN
+1342 ENIKPIMN

-1377 IAQEVESVISEAVS
+1377 IAQEVESVISEAVTTGS
-1391 TATSKNKNG
+1391 SKNKNG
-1400 INQKSINYSAIV
+1400 FNQKSINYSAIV